1 MKFLIAMDSFKGSL
15 DAVGACRAVARGVKA
30 ACSTTC
36 CDIAPMADGG
46 EGTLDALLASV
57 GGRRCSAMVHDPLM
71 RPVRAEYGLLDATDF
86 LDARGIEDMQ
96 GIEDTQGIE
105 GVLHADSV
113 RNAGN
118 ANRATAAEPGRVAV
132 VEMARASGLQY
143 VDEHTHDPLHAS
155 TFGTGELIKHALDDG
170 ARTIIVTLGGSAT
183 NDGGAGI
190 TQALGARLLD
200 ATGRDL
206 EPGGAAL
213 ARLDHI
219 DTARMDPRLAYTEV
233 RIATDVANPLTGPT
247 GASAVFGPQKG
258 ATPAMVRQL
267 DDALGRFAQ
276 VIERDLGRSVAAV
289 PGAGAGGGTG
299 AGLLAFT
306 NATIEPGIQLV
317 ATASRLAGRARTADV
332 CITGEGRIDGQTA
345 YGKTPAGVA
354 HIVKQANPR
363 MVVVALA
370 GAVARGVAA
379 VPQAVAGS
387 RGADGC
393 ADGSA
398 ARTIPRDGA
407 DYSASA
413 DFYAC
418 GIDAVFPV
426 IREPQSLAD
435 ACRETTDNLAATAAN
450 VARLFAAA
458 VDADR

>member
-1 MKFLIAMDSFKGSL
+1 MDSFKGSL
-15 DAVGACRAVARGVKA
+15 DAVAACRAVARGVEA
-30 ACSTTC
+30 ACPTAC

-46 EGTLDALLASV
+46 EGTLDVLLASV

-71 RPVRAEYGLLDATDF
+71 RSIRAQYGLLGVSDAE
-86 LDARGIEDMQ
+86 DAQ
-96 GIEDTQGIE
+96 DTE
-105 GVLHADSV
+105 LALHADGSRGV
-113 RNAGN
+113 GN
-118 ANRATAAEPGRVAV
+118 MGGDEGCATAAEPGRVAV

-155 TFGTGELIKHALDDG
+155 TFGTGELIRHALDDG
-170 ARTIIVTLGGSAT
+170 ARTIVVTLGGSAT
-183 NDGGAGI
+183 NDGGVGI
-190 TQALGARLLD
+190 AQALGARLLD

-213 ARLDHI
+213 VRLDHI
-219 DTARMDPRLAYTEV
+219 DTARMDPRLAHTVV
-233 RIATDVANPLTGPT
+233 RIATDVTNPLTGPT

-258 ATPAMVRQL
+258 ATPSMVRQL
-267 DDALGRFAQ
+267 DDALVRFAQ
-276 VIERDLGRSVAAV
+276 IIERDLGRSVAAV

-306 NATIEPGIQLV
+306 NATVEPGIQLV
-317 ATASRLAGRARTADV
+317 ATASRLAGRAWTADV

-354 HIVKQANPR
+354 HIVKRANPR

-379 VPQAVAGS
+379 VPQTVAGS

-393 ADGSA
+393 ADGSV
-398 ARTIPRDGA
+398 ARTIPQDDA
-407 DYSASA
+407 DYSASV
-413 DFYAC
+413 DLYAC
-418 GIDAVFPV
+418 GIDAVFPI

-435 ACRETTDNLAATAAN
+435 ACRETADNLAATAAN
-450 VARLFAAA
+450 VARLFVA
-458 VDADR
+458 VAGADR

>member
-15 DAVGACRAVARGVKA
+15 DAVAACRAVARGVEA
-30 ACSTTC
+30 ACPTAC

-57 GGRRCSAMVHDPLM
+57 GGRRCSAMVHNPLM
-71 RPVRAEYGLLDATDF
+71 RPVRAEYGLLDAQNIGGVRGTAG
-86 LDARGIEDMQ
+86 ARGFA
-96 GIEDTQGIE
+96 G
-105 GVLHADSV
+105 V
-113 RNAGN
+113 RNARN
-118 ANRATAAEPGRVAV
+118 ANRKAEAEPGRVAV

-155 TFGTGELIKHALDDG
+155 TFGTGELIRHALDDG

-190 TQALGARLLD
+190 AQALGARLLD

-219 DTARMDPRLAYTEV
+219 DTARMDPRLAHTEV
-233 RIATDVANPLTGPT
+233 RIATDVTNPLTGPT

-258 ATPAMVRQL
+258 ATPGMVRQL

-306 NATIEPGIQLV
+306 NATIESGIRLV
-317 ATASRLAGRARTADV
+317 ANATRLADRARTADV

-354 HIVKQANPR
+354 RIVKQANPR
-363 MVVVALA
+363 IVVVALA

-379 VPQAVAGS
+379 VPQTAVGSPDTAGGIDS
-387 RGADGC
+387 LVTGTGV
-393 ADGSA
+393 
-398 ARTIPRDGA
+398 PDGA
-407 DYSASA
+407 DRSVSA
-413 DFYAC
+413 DLYAC
-418 GIDAVFPV
+418 GIDAVFPI

-435 ACRETTDNLAATAAN
+435 ACRETADNLAATAAN
-450 VARLFAAA
+450 VARLFVA
-458 VDADR
+458 VAGADR

>member
-15 DAVGACRAVARGVKA
+15 DAVAACRAVVRGVKA
-30 ACSTTC
+30 VCPTAC
-36 CDIAPMADGG
+36 CDIVPMADGG

-71 RPVRAEYGLLDATDF
+71 RPVRAEYGLLDAQNIGGVRGTAG
-86 LDARGIEDMQ
+86 AREFAG
-96 GIEDTQGIE
+96 
-105 GVLHADSV
+105 V
-113 RNAGN
+113 RNARN
-118 ANRATAAEPGRVAV
+118 ANRKAEAEPGRVAV

-155 TFGTGELIKHALDDG
+155 TFGTGELIRHALDDG

-190 TQALGARLLD
+190 AQALGARLLD

-219 DTARMDPRLAYTEV
+219 DTARMDPRLAHTEV
-233 RIATDVANPLTGPT
+233 RIATDVTNPLTGPT

-258 ATPAMVRQL
+258 ATPGMVRQL

-276 VIERDLGRSVAAV
+276 VIELDLGRSVAAV

-317 ATASRLAGRARTADV
+317 ATASRLAGRAWTADV

-354 HIVKQANPR
+354 HIVKRANPR

-393 ADGSA
+393 ADGSV
-398 ARTIPRDGA
+398 ARTIPRDDA
-407 DYSASA
+407 DYSASV
-413 DFYAC
+413 DLYAC
-418 GIDAVFPV
+418 GIDAVFPI
-426 IREPQSLAD
+426 IREPQPLAD
-435 ACRETTDNLAATAAN
+435 ACRETADNLAATAAN

>member
-1 MKFLIAMDSFKGSL
+1 MDSFKGSL
-15 DAVGACRAVARGVKA
+15 DAVAACRAVARGVEA
-30 ACSTTC
+30 ACPTAC
-36 CDIAPMADGG
+36 CDIVPMADGG
-46 EGTLDALLASV
+46 EGTLDVLLASV

-71 RPVRAEYGLLDATDF
+71 RSIRAQYGLLGVSDAE
-86 LDARGIEDMQ
+86 DAQ
-96 GIEDTQGIE
+96 DTE
-105 GVLHADSV
+105 LALHAYGSRGV
-113 RNAGN
+113 GN
-118 ANRATAAEPGRVAV
+118 MGGDEGCATAVESRRVAV
-132 VEMARASGLQY
+132 VEMARASGLHY
-143 VDEHTHDPLHAS
+143 VDEHTRDPLHAS
-155 TFGTGELIKHALDDG
+155 TFGTGELIRHALDDG

-190 TQALGARLLD
+190 AQALGARLLD
-200 ATGRDL
+200 ANGRDL

-219 DTARMDPRLAYTEV
+219 DTARMDPRLADTV
-233 RIATDVANPLTGPT
+233 IRIATDVTNPLTGPT

-306 NATIEPGIQLV
+306 NATIESGIRLV
-317 ATASRLAGRARTADV
+317 AYATRLADRARTADV

-354 HIVKQANPR
+354 HIVKRANPR
-363 MVVVALA
+363 IVVVALA

-398 ARTIPRDGA
+398 ARTIPRDDA

-413 DFYAC
+413 DLYAC
-418 GIDAVFPV
+418 GIDAVFPI

-435 ACRETTDNLAATAAN
+435 ACRETADNLAATAAN
-450 VARLFAAA
+450 VTRLLAA
-458 VDADR
+458 VAGADR

>member
-15 DAVGACRAVARGVKA
+15 DAVAACRAVVRGVEA
-30 ACSTTC
+30 VCPTAC

-71 RPVRAEYGLLDATDF
+71 RPVRAEYGLLDAQNIGGVRGTAG
-86 LDARGIEDMQ
+86 ARGFA
-96 GIEDTQGIE
+96 G
-105 GVLHADSV
+105 V

-118 ANRATAAEPGRVAV
+118 ANRATAAEFGRVAV
-132 VEMARASGLQY
+132 VEMACASGLQY

-155 TFGTGELIKHALDDG
+155 TFGTGELIRHALDDG

-190 TQALGARLLD
+190 AQALGARLLD

-219 DTARMDPRLAYTEV
+219 DTARMDPRLAHTEV
-233 RIATDVANPLTGPT
+233 RIATDVTNPLTGPT

-317 ATASRLAGRARTADV
+317 ATASRLAGRAWTADV

-354 HIVKQANPR
+354 HIVKRANPR

-393 ADGSA
+393 ADGSV
-398 ARTIPRDGA
+398 ARTIPRDDA

-413 DFYAC
+413 DLYAC
-418 GIDAVFPV
+418 GIDAAFPI

-435 ACRETTDNLAATAAN
+435 ACRETADNLAATAAN
-450 VARLFAAA
+450 VARLFVA
-458 VDADR
+458 VAGADR

>member
-1 MKFLIAMDSFKGSL
+1 MDSFKGSL
-15 DAVGACRAVARGVKA
+15 DAVAACRAVARGVEA
-30 ACSTTC
+30 ACPTAC

-57 GGRRCSAMVHDPLM
+57 GGRRCSAMVHNPLM
-71 RPVRAEYGLLDATDF
+71 RPVRAEYGLLDAQNIGGVRGTAG
-86 LDARGIEDMQ
+86 ARGFA
-96 GIEDTQGIE
+96 G
-105 GVLHADSV
+105 V
-113 RNAGN
+113 RNARN
-118 ANRATAAEPGRVAV
+118 ANRKAEAEPGRVAV

-155 TFGTGELIKHALDDG
+155 TFGTGELIRHALDDG

-190 TQALGARLLD
+190 AQALGARLLD

-219 DTARMDPRLAYTEV
+219 DTARMDPRLAHTEV
-233 RIATDVANPLTGPT
+233 RIATDVTNPLTGPT

-258 ATPAMVRQL
+258 ATPGMVRQL

-354 HIVKQANPR
+354 HIVKRANPR

-379 VPQAVAGS
+379 VPQTAVGSPDTAGGIDS
-387 RGADGC
+387 LVTGTGV
-393 ADGSA
+393 
-398 ARTIPRDGA
+398 PDGA
-407 DYSASA
+407 DRSVSA
-413 DFYAC
+413 DLYAC
-418 GIDAVFPV
+418 GIDAVFPI

-435 ACRETTDNLAATAAN
+435 ACRETADNLAATAAN
-450 VARLFAAA
+450 VARLLAA
-458 VDADR
+458 VADTDR

>member
-15 DAVGACRAVARGVKA
+15 DAVAACRAVVRGVKA
-30 ACSTTC
+30 VCPTAC

-71 RPVRAEYGLLDATDF
+71 RPVRAEYGLLDAQNIGGVRGTAG
-86 LDARGIEDMQ
+86 ARGFA
-96 GIEDTQGIE
+96 G
-105 GVLHADSV
+105 V

-118 ANRATAAEPGRVAV
+118 ANRATAAEFGRVAV
-132 VEMARASGLQY
+132 IEMARASGLQY

-155 TFGTGELIKHALDDG
+155 TFGTGELIRYALDDG
-170 ARTIIVTLGGSAT
+170 ACTIIVTLGGSAT

-190 TQALGARLLD
+190 AQALGARLLD
-200 ATGRDL
+200 ANGRDL
-206 EPGGAAL
+206 ESGGAAL

-219 DTARMDPRLAYTEV
+219 DTAHLDPRLADTV
-233 RIATDVANPLTGPT
+233 IRIATDVTNPLTGPT

-306 NATIEPGIQLV
+306 NATVEPGIQLV
-317 ATASRLAGRARTADV
+317 ATASRLADRARAADV
-332 CITGEGRIDGQTA
+332 CITGEGRIDGQTV

-354 HIVKQANPR
+354 RIVKQANPR
-363 MVVVALA
+363 IVVVALA

-379 VPQAVAGS
+379 VPQTVVGSPDTAGGIDS
-387 RGADGC
+387 LVTGTGV
-393 ADGSA
+393 
-398 ARTIPRDGA
+398 PDGA
-407 DYSASA
+407 DRSVSA
-413 DFYAC
+413 DLYAC
-418 GIDAVFPV
+418 GIDAVFPI

-435 ACRETTDNLAATAAN
+435 ACRETADNLAATAAN
-450 VARLFAAA
+450 VARLFVA
-458 VDADR
+458 VAGADR

>member
-15 DAVGACRAVARGVKA
+15 DAVAACRAVARGVEA
-30 ACSTTC
+30 ACPTAC

-57 GGRRCSAMVHDPLM
+57 GGRRCSAMVHNPLM
-71 RPVRAEYGLLDATDF
+71 RPVRAEYGLLDAQNIGGVRGTAG
-86 LDARGIEDMQ
+86 ARGFA
-96 GIEDTQGIE
+96 G
-105 GVLHADSV
+105 V
-113 RNAGN
+113 RNARN
-118 ANRATAAEPGRVAV
+118 ANRKAEAEPGRVAV

-155 TFGTGELIKHALDDG
+155 TFGTGELIRHALDDG

-190 TQALGARLLD
+190 AQALGARLLD

-219 DTARMDPRLAYTEV
+219 DTARMDPRLAHTEV
-233 RIATDVANPLTGPT
+233 RIATDVTNPLTGPT

-258 ATPAMVRQL
+258 ATPGMVRQL

-317 ATASRLAGRARTADV
+317 ATASRLAGRAWTADV

-354 HIVKQANPR
+354 HIVKRANPR

-379 VPQAVAGS
+379 VPQTAVGSPDTAGGIDS
-387 RGADGC
+387 LVTGTGV
-393 ADGSA
+393 
-398 ARTIPRDGA
+398 PDGA
-407 DYSASA
+407 DRSVSA
-413 DFYAC
+413 DLYAC
-418 GIDAVFPV
+418 GIDAVFPI

-435 ACRETTDNLAATAAN
+435 ACRETADNLAATAAN
-450 VARLFAAA
+450 VARLLAA
-458 VDADR
+458 VADTDR

>member
-1 MKFLIAMDSFKGSL
+1 MDSFKGSL
-15 DAVGACRAVARGVKA
+15 DAVAACRAVARGVEA
-30 ACSTTC
+30 ACPTAC

-57 GGRRCSAMVHDPLM
+57 GGRRCSAMVHNPLM
-71 RPVRAEYGLLDATDF
+71 RPVRAEYGLLDAQNIGGVRGTAG
-86 LDARGIEDMQ
+86 ARGFA
-96 GIEDTQGIE
+96 G
-105 GVLHADSV
+105 V
-113 RNAGN
+113 RNARN
-118 ANRATAAEPGRVAV
+118 ANRKAEAEPGRVAV

-155 TFGTGELIKHALDDG
+155 TFGTGELIRHALDDG

-190 TQALGARLLD
+190 AQALGARLLD

-219 DTARMDPRLAYTEV
+219 DTARMDPRLADTV
-233 RIATDVANPLTGPT
+233 IRIATDVTNPLTGPT

-258 ATPAMVRQL
+258 ATPGMVRQL

-317 ATASRLAGRARTADV
+317 ATASRLAGRAWTADV

-354 HIVKQANPR
+354 HIVKRANPR

-379 VPQAVAGS
+379 VPQTAVGSPDTAGGIDS
-387 RGADGC
+387 LVTGTGV
-393 ADGSA
+393 
-398 ARTIPRDGA
+398 PDGA
-407 DYSASA
+407 DRSVSA
-413 DFYAC
+413 DLYAC
-418 GIDAVFPV
+418 GIDAVFPI

-435 ACRETTDNLAATAAN
+435 ACRETADNLAATAAN
-450 VARLFAAA
+450 VARLLAA
-458 VDADR
+458 VADTDR

>member
-15 DAVGACRAVARGVKA
+15 DAVAACRAVVRGVKA
-30 ACSTTC
+30 VCPTAC

-57 GGRRCSAMVHDPLM
+57 GGRRCSAMVHNPLM

-105 GVLHADSV
+105 GVLHTDGV

-118 ANRATAAEPGRVAV
+118 ANRKVEDEPGRVAV

-155 TFGTGELIKHALDDG
+155 TFGTGELIRHALDDG

-190 TQALGARLLD
+190 AQALGARLLD

-219 DTARMDPRLAYTEV
+219 DTARMDPRLAHTEV
-233 RIATDVANPLTGPT
+233 RIATDVTNPLTGPN

-289 PGAGAGGGTG
+289 PGAGASGGTG

-317 ATASRLAGRARTADV
+317 ATASRLADRARAADV

-393 ADGSA
+393 ADGSV
-398 ARTIPRDGA
+398 ARTIPRDDA
-407 DYSASA
+407 DYSA
-413 DFYAC
+413 
-418 GIDAVFPV
+418 
-426 IREPQSLAD
+426 
-435 ACRETTDNLAATAAN
+435 
-450 VARLFAAA
+450 
-458 VDADR
+458 

>member
-15 DAVGACRAVARGVKA
+15 DAVAACRAVARGVEA
-30 ACSTTC
+30 ACPTAC

-57 GGRRCSAMVHDPLM
+57 GGRRCSAMVHNPLM
-71 RPVRAEYGLLDATDF
+71 RPVRAEYGLLDAQNIGGVRGTAG
-86 LDARGIEDMQ
+86 ARGFA
-96 GIEDTQGIE
+96 G
-105 GVLHADSV
+105 V
-113 RNAGN
+113 RNARN
-118 ANRATAAEPGRVAV
+118 ANRKAEAEPGRVAV

-155 TFGTGELIKHALDDG
+155 TFGTGELIRHALDDG

-190 TQALGARLLD
+190 AQALGARLLD

-219 DTARMDPRLAYTEV
+219 DTARMDPRLAHTEV
-233 RIATDVANPLTGPT
+233 RIATDVTNPLTGPT

-258 ATPAMVRQL
+258 ATPGMVRQL

-317 ATASRLAGRARTADV
+317 ATASRLAGRAWTADV

-354 HIVKQANPR
+354 RIVKQANPR
-363 MVVVALA
+363 IVVVALA

-379 VPQAVAGS
+379 VPQTVVGSPDTAGGIDS
-387 RGADGC
+387 LVTGTGV
-393 ADGSA
+393 
-398 ARTIPRDGA
+398 PDGA
-407 DYSASA
+407 DRSVSA
-413 DFYAC
+413 DLYAC
-418 GIDAVFPV
+418 GIDAVFPI

-435 ACRETTDNLAATAAN
+435 ACRETADNLAATAAN
-450 VARLFAAA
+450 VARLLAA
-458 VDADR
+458 VADTDR

>member
-1 MKFLIAMDSFKGSL
+1 MDSFKGSL
-15 DAVGACRAVARGVKA
+15 DAVAACRAVARGVEA
-30 ACSTTC
+30 ACPTAC

-71 RPVRAEYGLLDATDF
+71 RPVRAEYGLLDAQNIGGV
-86 LDARGIEDMQ
+86 RGTA
-96 GIEDTQGIE
+96 GTQGIA
-105 GVLHADSV
+105 GARGFAGV

-118 ANRATAAEPGRVAV
+118 ANRATAAEFGRVAV
-132 VEMARASGLQY
+132 VEMARASGLHY
-143 VDEHTHDPLHAS
+143 VDEQTRDPLRAS
-155 TFGTGELIKHALDDG
+155 TFGTGELIRHALDDG
-170 ARTIIVTLGGSAT
+170 VRTIIVTLGGSAT

-190 TQALGARLLD
+190 AQALGARLLD
-200 ATGRDL
+200 ANGRDL
-206 EPGGAAL
+206 ESGGAAL

-219 DTARMDPRLAYTEV
+219 DTAHLDPRLADTV
-233 RIATDVANPLTGPT
+233 IRIATDVTNPLTGPT

-258 ATPAMVRQL
+258 ATPSMARQL

-276 VIERDLGRSVAAV
+276 VVERDLGRSVAAV

-306 NATIEPGIQLV
+306 NATIESGIRLV
-317 ATASRLAGRARTADV
+317 ANATRLADRARTADV

-354 HIVKQANPR
+354 HIVKRANPR

-379 VPQAVAGS
+379 VPQTAVGSPDTAGGIDS
-387 RGADGC
+387 LVTGTGV
-393 ADGSA
+393 
-398 ARTIPRDGA
+398 PDGA
-407 DYSASA
+407 DRSVSA
-413 DFYAC
+413 DLYAC
-418 GIDAVFPV
+418 GIDAVFPI

-435 ACRETTDNLAATAAN
+435 ACRETADNLAATAAN
-450 VARLFAAA
+450 VARLLAA
-458 VDADR
+458 VADTDR

>member
-15 DAVGACRAVARGVKA
+15 DAVSACRAVVRGVEA
-30 ACSTTC
+30 ACPTAC

-71 RPVRAEYGLLDATDF
+71 RPVRAEYGLLGARDV
-86 LDARGIEDMQ
+86 LDAR

-105 GVLHADSV
+105 GVLHTDGV
-113 RNAGN
+113 RNTGN
-118 ANRATAAEPGRVAV
+118 ANRVATAEPGRVAV

-143 VDEHTHDPLHAS
+143 VDEHTRDPLHAS
-155 TFGTGELIKHALDDG
+155 TFGTGELIRHALDDG

-190 TQALGARLLD
+190 AQALGARLLD
-200 ATGRDL
+200 TNGREL

-213 ARLDHI
+213 VRLDHI
-219 DTARMDPRLAYTEV
+219 DTARMDPRLAHTV
-233 RIATDVANPLTGPT
+233 IRIATDVTNPLTGPT

-258 ATPAMVRQL
+258 ATLTMVRQL

-317 ATASRLAGRARTADV
+317 ATASRLADRARTADV

-363 MVVVALA
+363 IVVVALA

-379 VPQAVAGS
+379 VPQTVAGS

-398 ARTIPRDGA
+398 ARTIPRDDA
-407 DYSASA
+407 DDSASA
-413 DFYAC
+413 DLYAC
-418 GIDAVFPV
+418 GIDAVFPI

-435 ACRETTDNLAATAAN
+435 ACRETADNLSATAAN
-450 VARLFAAA
+450 VTRLFAAA
-458 VDADR
+458 AGADR

>member
-1 MKFLIAMDSFKGSL
+1 MDSFKGSL
-15 DAVGACRAVARGVKA
+15 DAVAACRAVARGVEA
-30 ACSTTC
+30 ACPTAC

-57 GGRRCSAMVHDPLM
+57 GGRRCSAMVHNPLM
-71 RPVRAEYGLLDATDF
+71 RPVRAEYGLLDAQNIGGVRGTAG
-86 LDARGIEDMQ
+86 ARGFA
-96 GIEDTQGIE
+96 G
-105 GVLHADSV
+105 V
-113 RNAGN
+113 RNARN
-118 ANRATAAEPGRVAV
+118 ANRKAEAEPGRVAV

-155 TFGTGELIKHALDDG
+155 TFGTGELIRHALDDG

-190 TQALGARLLD
+190 AQALGARLLD

-219 DTARMDPRLAYTEV
+219 DTARMDPRLAHTEV
-233 RIATDVANPLTGPT
+233 RIATDVTNPLTGPT
-247 GASAVFGPQKG
+247 GASAVFGPLKG
-258 ATPAMVRQL
+258 ATPGMVRQL

-317 ATASRLAGRARTADV
+317 ATASRLAGRAWTADV

-354 HIVKQANPR
+354 HIVKRANPR

-379 VPQAVAGS
+379 VPQTAVGSPDTAGGIDS
-387 RGADGC
+387 LVTGTGV
-393 ADGSA
+393 
-398 ARTIPRDGA
+398 PDGA
-407 DYSASA
+407 DRSVFA
-413 DFYAC
+413 DLYAC
-418 GIDAVFPV
+418 GIDAVFPI

-435 ACRETTDNLAATAAN
+435 ACRETADNLAATAAN
-450 VARLFAAA
+450 VARLLAA
-458 VDADR
+458 VADTDR

>member
-15 DAVGACRAVARGVKA
+15 DAVAACRAVARGVEA
-30 ACSTTC
+30 ACPTAC

-57 GGRRCSAMVHDPLM
+57 GGRRCSAMVHNPLM
-71 RPVRAEYGLLDATDF
+71 RPVRAEYGLLDAQNIGGVRGTAG
-86 LDARGIEDMQ
+86 ARGFA
-96 GIEDTQGIE
+96 G
-105 GVLHADSV
+105 V
-113 RNAGN
+113 RNARN
-118 ANRATAAEPGRVAV
+118 ANRKAEAEPGRVAV

-155 TFGTGELIKHALDDG
+155 TFGTGELIRHALDDG

-190 TQALGARLLD
+190 AQALGARLLD

-219 DTARMDPRLAYTEV
+219 DTARMDPRLAHTEV
-233 RIATDVANPLTGPT
+233 RIATDVTNPLTGPT

-258 ATPAMVRQL
+258 ATPGMVRQL

-317 ATASRLAGRARTADV
+317 ATASRLAGRAWTADV
-332 CITGEGRIDGQTA
+332 CITGEGRIDGQTV

-354 HIVKQANPR
+354 RIVKQANPR
-363 MVVVALA
+363 IVVVALA

-379 VPQAVAGS
+379 VPQTAVGSPDTAGGIDS
-387 RGADGC
+387 LVTGTGV
-393 ADGSA
+393 
-398 ARTIPRDGA
+398 PDGA
-407 DYSASA
+407 DRSVSA
-413 DFYAC
+413 DLYAC
-418 GIDAVFPV
+418 GIDAVFPI

-435 ACRETTDNLAATAAN
+435 ACRETADNLAATAAN
-450 VARLFAAA
+450 VARLLAA
-458 VDADR
+458 VADTDR

>member
-1 MKFLIAMDSFKGSL
+1 MDSFKGSL
-15 DAVGACRAVARGVKA
+15 DAVSACRAVVRGVEA
-30 ACSTTC
+30 ACPTAC

-71 RPVRAEYGLLDATDF
+71 RPVRAEYGLLGARDV
-86 LDARGIEDMQ
+86 LDAR

-105 GVLHADSV
+105 GVLHTDGV
-113 RNAGN
+113 RNTGN
-118 ANRATAAEPGRVAV
+118 ANRVATAEPGRVAV

-143 VDEHTHDPLHAS
+143 VDEHTRDPLHAS
-155 TFGTGELIKHALDDG
+155 TFGTGELIRHALDDG

-190 TQALGARLLD
+190 AQALGARLLD
-200 ATGRDL
+200 TNGREL

-213 ARLDHI
+213 VRLDHI
-219 DTARMDPRLAYTEV
+219 DTARMDPRLAHTV
-233 RIATDVANPLTGPT
+233 IRIATDVTNPLTGPT

-258 ATPAMVRQL
+258 ATLTMVRQL

-317 ATASRLAGRARTADV
+317 ATASRLADRARTADV

-363 MVVVALA
+363 IVVVALA

-379 VPQAVAGS
+379 VPQTVAGS

-398 ARTIPRDGA
+398 ARTIPRDDA
-407 DYSASA
+407 DDSASA
-413 DFYAC
+413 DLYAC
-418 GIDAVFPV
+418 GIDAVFPI

-435 ACRETTDNLAATAAN
+435 ACRETADNLSATAAN
-450 VARLFAAA
+450 VTRLFAAA
-458 VDADR
+458 AGADR

>member
-15 DAVGACRAVARGVKA
+15 DAVAACRAVARGVEA
-30 ACSTTC
+30 ACPTAC

-57 GGRRCSAMVHDPLM
+57 GGRRCSAMVHNPLM
-71 RPVRAEYGLLDATDF
+71 RPVRAEYGLLDAQNIGGVRGTAG
-86 LDARGIEDMQ
+86 ARGFA
-96 GIEDTQGIE
+96 G
-105 GVLHADSV
+105 V
-113 RNAGN
+113 RNARN
-118 ANRATAAEPGRVAV
+118 ANRKAEAEPGRVAV

-155 TFGTGELIKHALDDG
+155 TFGTGELIRHALDDG

-190 TQALGARLLD
+190 AQALGARLLD

-219 DTARMDPRLAYTEV
+219 DTARMDPRLAHTEV
-233 RIATDVANPLTGPT
+233 RIATDVTNPLTGPT

-258 ATPAMVRQL
+258 ATPGMVRQL

-317 ATASRLAGRARTADV
+317 ATASRLAGRAWTADV

-354 HIVKQANPR
+354 HIVKRANPR

-379 VPQAVAGS
+379 VPQTAVGSPDTAGGIDS
-387 RGADGC
+387 LVTGTGV
-393 ADGSA
+393 
-398 ARTIPRDGA
+398 PDGA
-407 DYSASA
+407 DRSVSA
-413 DFYAC
+413 DLYAC
-418 GIDAVFPV
+418 GIDAVFPI

-435 ACRETTDNLAATAAN
+435 ACRETADNLAATAAN
-450 VARLFAAA
+450 VARLFVA
-458 VDADR
+458 VAGADR

>member
-15 DAVGACRAVARGVKA
+15 DAVAACRAVARGVEA
-30 ACSTTC
+30 ACPTAC

-57 GGRRCSAMVHDPLM
+57 GGRRCSAMVHNPLM
-71 RPVRAEYGLLDATDF
+71 RPVRAEYGLLDAQNIGGVRGTAG
-86 LDARGIEDMQ
+86 ARGFA
-96 GIEDTQGIE
+96 G
-105 GVLHADSV
+105 V
-113 RNAGN
+113 RNARN
-118 ANRATAAEPGRVAV
+118 ANRKAEAEPGRVAV

-155 TFGTGELIKHALDDG
+155 TFGTGELIRHALDDG

-190 TQALGARLLD
+190 AQALGARLLD

-219 DTARMDPRLAYTEV
+219 DTARMDPRLAHTEV
-233 RIATDVANPLTGPT
+233 RIATDVTNPLTGPT

-258 ATPAMVRQL
+258 ATPGMVRQL

-317 ATASRLAGRARTADV
+317 ATASRLAGRAWTADV

-354 HIVKQANPR
+354 HIVKRANPR

-379 VPQAVAGS
+379 VTQTAVGSPDTAGGIDS
-387 RGADGC
+387 LVTGTGV
-393 ADGSA
+393 
-398 ARTIPRDGA
+398 PDGA
-407 DYSASA
+407 DRSVSA
-413 DFYAC
+413 DLYAC
-418 GIDAVFPV
+418 GIDAVFPI

-435 ACRETTDNLAATAAN
+435 ACRETADNLAATAAN
-450 VARLFAAA
+450 VARLLAA
-458 VDADR
+458 VADTDR

>member
-15 DAVGACRAVARGVKA
+15 DAVAACRAVARGVEA
-30 ACSTTC
+30 ACPTAC

-57 GGRRCSAMVHDPLM
+57 GGRRCSAMVHNPLM
-71 RPVRAEYGLLDATDF
+71 RPVRAEYGLLDAQNIGGVRGTAG
-86 LDARGIEDMQ
+86 ARGFA
-96 GIEDTQGIE
+96 G
-105 GVLHADSV
+105 V
-113 RNAGN
+113 RNARN
-118 ANRATAAEPGRVAV
+118 ANRKAEAEPGRVAV

-155 TFGTGELIKHALDDG
+155 TFGTGELIRHALDDG

-190 TQALGARLLD
+190 AQALGARLLD

-219 DTARMDPRLAYTEV
+219 DTARMDPRLAHTV
-233 RIATDVANPLTGPT
+233 IRIATDVTNPLTGPT

-258 ATPAMVRQL
+258 ATPGMVRQL

-317 ATASRLAGRARTADV
+317 ATASRLAGRAWTADV

-354 HIVKQANPR
+354 HIVKRANPR

-379 VPQAVAGS
+379 VPQTAVGSPDTAGGIDS
-387 RGADGC
+387 LVTGTGV
-393 ADGSA
+393 
-398 ARTIPRDGA
+398 PDGA
-407 DYSASA
+407 DRSVSA
-413 DFYAC
+413 DLYAC
-418 GIDAVFPV
+418 GIDAVFPI

-435 ACRETTDNLAATAAN
+435 ACRETADNLAATAAN
-450 VARLFAAA
+450 VARLLAA
-458 VDADR
+458 VADTDR

>member
-1 MKFLIAMDSFKGSL
+1 MDSFKGSL
-15 DAVGACRAVARGVKA
+15 DAVAACRAVVRGVEVVCPTA
-30 ACSTTC
+30 C

-71 RPVRAEYGLLDATDF
+71 RPVRAEYGLLDAQNIGGVRGIAG
-86 LDARGIEDMQ
+86 ARGFA
-96 GIEDTQGIE
+96 G
-105 GVLHADSV
+105 V

-132 VEMARASGLQY
+132 IEMARASGLQY

-155 TFGTGELIKHALDDG
+155 TFGTGELIRHALDDG
-170 ARTIIVTLGGSAT
+170 AHTIIVTLGGSAT

-190 TQALGARLLD
+190 AQALGARLLD

-219 DTARMDPRLAYTEV
+219 DTARMDPRLAHTV
-233 RIATDVANPLTGPT
+233 IRIATDVTNPLTGPT

-258 ATPAMVRQL
+258 ATPGMVRQL
-267 DDALGRFAQ
+267 DDALDRFAQ

-289 PGAGAGGGTG
+289 PGSGAGGGTG

-317 ATASRLAGRARTADV
+317 ATASRLADRARTADV

-354 HIVKQANPR
+354 HIVKQGNPHI
-363 MVVVALA
+363 VVIALA

-398 ARTIPRDGA
+398 ARTIPRDDA

-413 DFYAC
+413 DLYAC
-418 GIDAVFPV
+418 GIDAVFPI

-435 ACRETTDNLAATAAN
+435 ACRETADNLAATAAN
-450 VARLFAAA
+450 VARLLAA
-458 VDADR
+458 VAGTDR

>member
-1 MKFLIAMDSFKGSL
+1 MDSFKGSL
-15 DAVGACRAVARGVKA
+15 DAVAACRAVARGVEA
-30 ACSTTC
+30 ACPTAC
-36 CDIAPMADGG
+36 CDIVPMADGG
-46 EGTLDALLASV
+46 EGTLDVLLASV

-71 RPVRAEYGLLDATDF
+71 RSIRAQYGLLGVSDAE
-86 LDARGIEDMQ
+86 DAQ
-96 GIEDTQGIE
+96 DTE
-105 GVLHADSV
+105 LALHADGSRGV
-113 RNAGN
+113 GN
-118 ANRATAAEPGRVAV
+118 MGGDEGCATAAESGRVAV
-132 VEMARASGLQY
+132 VEMARASGLHY
-143 VDEHTHDPLHAS
+143 VDEQTRDPLRAS
-155 TFGTGELIKHALDDG
+155 TFGTGELIRHALDDG
-170 ARTIIVTLGGSAT
+170 VRTIIVTLGGSAT

-190 TQALGARLLD
+190 AQALGARLLD
-200 ATGRDL
+200 ANGRDL
-206 EPGGAAL
+206 ESGGAAL

-219 DTARMDPRLAYTEV
+219 DTAHLDPRLAHTEV
-233 RIATDVANPLTGPT
+233 RIATDVTNPLTGPT

-258 ATPAMVRQL
+258 ATPGMVRQL

-363 MVVVALA
+363 IMVVALA

-379 VPQAVAGS
+379 VPQTVAGS

-398 ARTIPRDGA
+398 ARTIPQDDA

-413 DFYAC
+413 DLYAC
-418 GIDAVFPV
+418 GIDAVFPI

-435 ACRETTDNLAATAAN
+435 ACRETAGNLAATAAN
-450 VARLFAAA
+450 VARLLAA
-458 VDADR
+458 VADTDR

>member
-1 MKFLIAMDSFKGSL
+1 MDSFKGSL
-15 DAVGACRAVARGVKA
+15 DAVAACRAVVRGVEA
-30 ACSTTC
+30 ACPTAC

-71 RPVRAEYGLLDATDF
+71 RPVRAEYGLLDAQNIGGVRGIAG
-86 LDARGIEDMQ
+86 ARGFA
-96 GIEDTQGIE
+96 G
-105 GVLHADSV
+105 V

-155 TFGTGELIKHALDDG
+155 TFGTGELIRHALDDG

-183 NDGGAGI
+183 NDGGTGI
-190 TQALGARLLD
+190 AQALGARLLD

-219 DTARMDPRLAYTEV
+219 DTARMDPRLAQTEV
-233 RIATDVANPLTGPT
+233 RIATDVTNPLTGPT

-258 ATPAMVRQL
+258 ATPGMVRQL

-289 PGAGAGGGTG
+289 PGSGAGGGTG

-306 NATIEPGIQLV
+306 NATVEPGIQLV
-317 ATASRLAGRARTADV
+317 ATTSRLADRARTADV

-354 HIVKQANPR
+354 HIVKQANPHI
-363 MVVVALA
+363 VVIALA
-370 GAVARGVAA
+370 GAVACGVAA

-398 ARTIPRDGA
+398 ARTIPRDDA
-407 DYSASA
+407 NYSASA
-413 DFYAC
+413 DLYAC
-418 GIDAVFPV
+418 GIDAVFPI

-435 ACRETTDNLAATAAN
+435 ACRETADNLAATAAN
-450 VARLFAAA
+450 VARLLAA
-458 VDADR
+458 VADTDR

>member
-1 MKFLIAMDSFKGSL
+1 MDSFKGSL
-15 DAVGACRAVARGVKA
+15 DAVAACRAVARGVKA
-30 ACSTTC
+30 VCPTAC
-36 CDIAPMADGG
+36 CDITPMADGG

-71 RPVRAEYGLLDATDF
+71 RPVRAEYGLLDAQNIDGVRGTAG
-86 LDARGIEDMQ
+86 ARGFV
-96 GIEDTQGIE
+96 
-105 GVLHADSV
+105 GVQ
-113 RNAGN
+113 NAGN
-118 ANRATAAEPGRVAV
+118 ANRATAAEFGRVAA

-155 TFGTGELIKHALDDG
+155 TFGSGELIRHALDDG

-190 TQALGARLLD
+190 AQALGARLLD

-219 DTARMDPRLAYTEV
+219 DTAHMDPRLAHTEV
-233 RIATDVANPLTGPT
+233 RIATDVTNPLTGPT

-258 ATPAMVRQL
+258 ATPGMVRQL

-276 VIERDLGRSVAAV
+276 VIECDLGRSIAAV
-289 PGAGAGGGTG
+289 PGSGAGGGTG

-317 ATASRLAGRARTADV
+317 ATASRLADRARTADV

-345 YGKTPAGVA
+345 YGKTLAGVA
-354 HIVKQANPR
+354 QIVKRANPR

-393 ADGSA
+393 ADDSA
-398 ARTIPRDGA
+398 ARTIPRDDA

-413 DFYAC
+413 DLYAC
-418 GIDAVFPV
+418 GIDAVFPI

-450 VARLFAAA
+450 VARLLAA
-458 VDADR
+458 VAGADR

>member
-1 MKFLIAMDSFKGSL
+1 
-15 DAVGACRAVARGVKA
+15 
-30 ACSTTC
+30 
-36 CDIAPMADGG
+36 MADGG

-105 GVLHADSV
+105 GVPHADSV

-155 TFGTGELIKHALDDG
+155 TFGTGELIRHALDDG

-190 TQALGARLLD
+190 AQALGARLLD
-200 ATGRDL
+200 AIGRDL

-219 DTARMDPRLAYTEV
+219 DTARMDPRLAHTEV
-233 RIATDVANPLTGPT
+233 RIATDVTNLLTGPT

-332 CITGEGRIDGQTA
+332 CITGEGRIDRQTA

-435 ACRETTDNLAATAAN
+435 ACRETADNLAATAAN

>member
-15 DAVGACRAVARGVKA
+15 DAVAACRAVVRGVKA
-30 ACSTTC
+30 VCPTAC

-71 RPVRAEYGLLDATDF
+71 RPVRAEYGLLDAQNIGGVRGTAG
-86 LDARGIEDMQ
+86 ARGFA
-96 GIEDTQGIE
+96 G
-105 GVLHADSV
+105 V

-118 ANRATAAEPGRVAV
+118 ANRATAAEFGRVAV

-155 TFGTGELIKHALDDG
+155 TFGTGELIRHALDDG

-190 TQALGARLLD
+190 AQALGARLLD
-200 ATGRDL
+200 SNGQDL

-219 DTARMDPRLAYTEV
+219 DIARIDPRLAHTVV
-233 RIATDVANPLTGPT
+233 RIATDVTNPLTGPT

-276 VIERDLGRSVAAV
+276 VIERDLGRSVVAV
-289 PGAGAGGGTG
+289 PGSGAGGGTG

-317 ATASRLAGRARTADV
+317 ATASRLASRARTADV

-354 HIVKQANPR
+354 HIVKRANPR

-387 RGADGC
+387 RGAEGC

-398 ARTIPRDGA
+398 ARTIPRDDA
-407 DYSASA
+407 DYSASV
-413 DFYAC
+413 DLYAC
-418 GIDAVFPV
+418 GIDAVFPI

-435 ACRETTDNLAATAAN
+435 ACRETAGNLAATAAN
-450 VARLFAAA
+450 VARLFVA
-458 VDADR
+458 VAGADR

>member
-1 MKFLIAMDSFKGSL
+1 MDSFKGSL
-15 DAVGACRAVARGVKA
+15 DAVAACRAVARGVEA
-30 ACSTTC
+30 ACPTAC

-57 GGRRCSAMVHDPLM
+57 GGRRCSAMVHNPLM
-71 RPVRAEYGLLDATDF
+71 RPVRAEYGLLDAQNIGGVRGTAG
-86 LDARGIEDMQ
+86 ARGFA
-96 GIEDTQGIE
+96 G
-105 GVLHADSV
+105 V
-113 RNAGN
+113 RNARN
-118 ANRATAAEPGRVAV
+118 ANRKAEAEPGRVAV

-155 TFGTGELIKHALDDG
+155 TFGTGELIRHALDDG

-190 TQALGARLLD
+190 AQALGARLLD

-219 DTARMDPRLAYTEV
+219 DTARMDPRLAHTEV
-233 RIATDVANPLTGPT
+233 RIATDVTNPLTGPT

-258 ATPAMVRQL
+258 ATPGMVRQL

-306 NATIEPGIQLV
+306 NATIESGIRLV
-317 ATASRLAGRARTADV
+317 ANATRLADRARTADV

-354 HIVKQANPR
+354 RIVKQANPR
-363 MVVVALA
+363 IVVVALA

-379 VPQAVAGS
+379 VPQTAVGSPDTAGGIDS
-387 RGADGC
+387 LVTGTGV
-393 ADGSA
+393 
-398 ARTIPRDGA
+398 PDGA
-407 DYSASA
+407 DRSVSA
-413 DFYAC
+413 DLYAC
-418 GIDAVFPV
+418 GIDAVFPI

-435 ACRETTDNLAATAAN
+435 ACRETADNLAATAAN
-450 VARLFAAA
+450 VARLLAA
-458 VDADR
+458 VADTDR

>member
-1 MKFLIAMDSFKGSL
+1 MDSFKGSL
-15 DAVGACRAVARGVKA
+15 DAVAACRAVARGVEA
-30 ACSTTC
+30 ACPTAC

-57 GGRRCSAMVHDPLM
+57 GGRRCSAMVHNPLM
-71 RPVRAEYGLLDATDF
+71 RPVRAEYGLLDAQNIGGVRGTAG
-86 LDARGIEDMQ
+86 ARGFA
-96 GIEDTQGIE
+96 G
-105 GVLHADSV
+105 V
-113 RNAGN
+113 RNARN
-118 ANRATAAEPGRVAV
+118 ANRKAEAEPGRVAV

-155 TFGTGELIKHALDDG
+155 TFGTGELIRHALDDG

-190 TQALGARLLD
+190 AQALGARLLD

-219 DTARMDPRLAYTEV
+219 DTARMDPRLAHTEV
-233 RIATDVANPLTGPT
+233 RIATDVTNPLTGPT

-258 ATPAMVRQL
+258 ATPGMVRQL

-317 ATASRLAGRARTADV
+317 ATASRLAGRAWTADV

-345 YGKTPAGVA
+345 YGTTPAGVA
-354 HIVKQANPR
+354 HIVKRANPR

-379 VPQAVAGS
+379 VPQTAVGSPDTAGGIDS
-387 RGADGC
+387 LVTGTGV
-393 ADGSA
+393 
-398 ARTIPRDGA
+398 PDGA
-407 DYSASA
+407 DRSVSA
-413 DFYAC
+413 DLYAC
-418 GIDAVFPV
+418 GIDAVFPI

-435 ACRETTDNLAATAAN
+435 ACRETADNLAATAAN
-450 VARLFAAA
+450 VARLLAA
-458 VDADR
+458 VADTDR

>member
-1 MKFLIAMDSFKGSL
+1 MDSFKGSL
-15 DAVGACRAVARGVKA
+15 DAVSACRAVVRGVEA
-30 ACSTTC
+30 ACPTAC

-71 RPVRAEYGLLDATDF
+71 RPVRAEYGLLGARDV
-86 LDARGIEDMQ
+86 LDAR

-105 GVLHADSV
+105 GVLHTDGV
-113 RNAGN
+113 RNTGN
-118 ANRATAAEPGRVAV
+118 ANRVATAEPGRVAV

-143 VDEHTHDPLHAS
+143 VDEHTRDPLHAS
-155 TFGTGELIKHALDDG
+155 TFGTGELIRHALDDG

-190 TQALGARLLD
+190 AQALGARLLD
-200 ATGRDL
+200 TNGREL

-219 DTARMDPRLAYTEV
+219 DTARMDPRLAHTV
-233 RIATDVANPLTGPT
+233 IRIATDVTNPLTGPT

-258 ATPAMVRQL
+258 ATLTMVRQL

-317 ATASRLAGRARTADV
+317 APASRLADRARTADV

-363 MVVVALA
+363 IVVVALA

-379 VPQAVAGS
+379 VPQTVAGS

-398 ARTIPRDGA
+398 ARTIPRDDA
-407 DYSASA
+407 DDSASA
-413 DFYAC
+413 DLYAC
-418 GIDAVFPV
+418 GIDAVFPI

-435 ACRETTDNLAATAAN
+435 ACRETADNLAATAAN

>member
-1 MKFLIAMDSFKGSL
+1 MDSFKGSL
-15 DAVGACRAVARGVKA
+15 DAVAACRAVVRGVEA
-30 ACSTTC
+30 ACPTAC

-71 RPVRAEYGLLDATDF
+71 RPVRAEYGLLDAQNIGGVRGIAG
-86 LDARGIEDMQ
+86 ARGFA
-96 GIEDTQGIE
+96 G
-105 GVLHADSV
+105 V

-132 VEMARASGLQY
+132 IEMARASGLQY
-143 VDEHTHDPLHAS
+143 VDEHTHDSLHAS
-155 TFGTGELIKHALDDG
+155 TFGTGELIRHALDDG

-183 NDGGAGI
+183 NDGGTGI
-190 TQALGARLLD
+190 AQALGARLLD

-219 DTARMDPRLAYTEV
+219 DTARMDPRLAHTV
-233 RIATDVANPLTGPT
+233 IRIATDVTNPLTGPT

-258 ATPAMVRQL
+258 ATPGMVRQL
-267 DDALGRFAQ
+267 DDALDRFAQ

-289 PGAGAGGGTG
+289 PGSGAGGGTG

-317 ATASRLAGRARTADV
+317 ATASRLASRARTADV

-354 HIVKQANPR
+354 HIVKQGNPR
-363 MVVVALA
+363 IVVVALA

-387 RGADGC
+387 RGANGC

-398 ARTIPRDGA
+398 ARTIPRDDA

-413 DFYAC
+413 DLYAC
-418 GIDAVFPV
+418 GIDAVFPI

-435 ACRETTDNLAATAAN
+435 ACCETADNLAATAAN
-450 VARLFAAA
+450 VARLLAA
-458 VDADR
+458 VADTDR

>member
-1 MKFLIAMDSFKGSL
+1 MDSFKGSL
-15 DAVGACRAVARGVKA
+15 DAVSACRAVVRGVKA
-30 ACSTTC
+30 VCPTAC

-57 GGRRCSAMVHDPLM
+57 GGRRRSAMVHDPLM
-71 RPVRAEYGLLDATDF
+71 RPVRAEYGLLDAQNIGGV
-86 LDARGIEDMQ
+86 RGTA
-96 GIEDTQGIE
+96 GTQGIA
-105 GVLHADSV
+105 GARGFAGV

-118 ANRATAAEPGRVAV
+118 ANRATAAEFGRVAV
-132 VEMARASGLQY
+132 IEMARASGLQY
-143 VDEHTHDPLHAS
+143 VDEHTHDPLHTS
-155 TFGTGELIKHALDDG
+155 TFGTGELIRYALDDG

-190 TQALGARLLD
+190 AQALGARLLD

-219 DTARMDPRLAYTEV
+219 DTARMDPRLAHTEV
-233 RIATDVANPLTGPT
+233 RIATDVTNPLTGPT

-258 ATPAMVRQL
+258 ATPGMVRQL
-267 DDALGRFAQ
+267 DDAFDRFAQ

-289 PGAGAGGGTG
+289 PGSGAGGGTG

-317 ATASRLAGRARTADV
+317 ATASRLADRARTADV

-370 GAVARGVAA
+370 GALARGVAA

-393 ADGSA
+393 ADGSVA
-398 ARTIPRDGA
+398 PTIPQDDA

-413 DFYAC
+413 DLYAC
-418 GIDAVFPV
+418 GIDAVFPI

-435 ACRETTDNLAATAAN
+435 ACRETADNLAATAAN
-450 VARLFAAA
+450 VARLLAA
-458 VDADR
+458 VAGADW

>member
-1 MKFLIAMDSFKGSL
+1 MDSFKGSL
-15 DAVGACRAVARGVKA
+15 DAVAACRAVARGVEA
-30 ACSTTC
+30 ACPTAC
-36 CDIAPMADGG
+36 CDIVPMADGG
-46 EGTLDALLASV
+46 EGTLDVLLASV

-71 RPVRAEYGLLDATDF
+71 RSIRAQYGLLGVSDAE
-86 LDARGIEDMQ
+86 DAQ
-96 GIEDTQGIE
+96 DTE
-105 GVLHADSV
+105 LALHADGSRGV
-113 RNAGN
+113 GN
-118 ANRATAAEPGRVAV
+118 MGGDEGCATAVEPGRVAV

-155 TFGTGELIKHALDDG
+155 TFGTGELIRHALDDG

-190 TQALGARLLD
+190 AQALGARLLD

-219 DTARMDPRLAYTEV
+219 DTARMDPRLADTV
-233 RIATDVANPLTGPT
+233 IRIATDVTNPLTGPA

-306 NATIEPGIQLV
+306 NATIESGIRLV
-317 ATASRLAGRARTADV
+317 ANASRLADRERTVDV
-332 CITGEGRIDGQTA
+332 CITGEGRIDGQTV

-354 HIVKQANPR
+354 RIVKQANPR
-363 MVVVALA
+363 IVVVALA

-379 VPQAVAGS
+379 VPQTAVGSPDTAGCIDS
-387 RGADGC
+387 LVLGTGV
-393 ADGSA
+393 
-398 ARTIPRDGA
+398 PDGA
-407 DYSASA
+407 DRSVSV
-413 DFYAC
+413 DLYAC
-418 GIDAVFPV
+418 GIDAAFPI

-435 ACRETTDNLAATAAN
+435 ACRETADNLAATAAN
-450 VARLFAAA
+450 VARLFVA
-458 VDADR
+458 VAGADR

>member
-1 MKFLIAMDSFKGSL
+1 MDSFKGSL
-15 DAVGACRAVARGVKA
+15 DAVSACRAVVRGVEA
-30 ACSTTC
+30 ACPTAC

-71 RPVRAEYGLLDATDF
+71 RPVRAEYGLLGARDV
-86 LDARGIEDMQ
+86 LDAR

-105 GVLHADSV
+105 GVLHTDGV
-113 RNAGN
+113 RNTGN
-118 ANRATAAEPGRVAV
+118 ANRVATAEPGRVAV

-143 VDEHTHDPLHAS
+143 VDEHTRDPLHAS
-155 TFGTGELIKHALDDG
+155 TFGTGELIRHALDDG

-190 TQALGARLLD
+190 AQALGARLLD
-200 ATGRDL
+200 TNGREL

-219 DTARMDPRLAYTEV
+219 DTARMDPRLAHTV
-233 RIATDVANPLTGPT
+233 IRIATDVTNPLTGPT

-258 ATPAMVRQL
+258 ATLTMVRQL

-317 ATASRLAGRARTADV
+317 ATASRLADRARTADV

-363 MVVVALA
+363 IVVVALA

-379 VPQAVAGS
+379 VPQTVAGS

-398 ARTIPRDGA
+398 ARTIPRDDA
-407 DYSASA
+407 DDSASA
-413 DFYAC
+413 DLYAC
-418 GIDAVFPV
+418 GIDAVFPI

-435 ACRETTDNLAATAAN
+435 ACRETADNLAAAAAN
-450 VARLFAAA
+450 VARLLAA
-458 VDADR
+458 VAGADR

>member
-1 MKFLIAMDSFKGSL
+1 MDSFKGSL
-15 DAVGACRAVARGVKA
+15 DAVAACRAVARGVEA
-30 ACSTTC
+30 ACPTAC

-71 RPVRAEYGLLDATDF
+71 RPVRAEYGLLDAQNIGGVRGTAG
-86 LDARGIEDMQ
+86 ARGFA
-96 GIEDTQGIE
+96 G
-105 GVLHADSV
+105 V
-113 RNAGN
+113 RNARN
-118 ANRATAAEPGRVAV
+118 ANRKAEAEPGRVAV

-155 TFGTGELIKHALDDG
+155 TFGTGELIRHALDDG

-190 TQALGARLLD
+190 AQALGARLLD

-219 DTARMDPRLAYTEV
+219 DTARMDPRLAHTEV
-233 RIATDVANPLTGPT
+233 RIATDVTNPLTGPT

-258 ATPAMVRQL
+258 ATPGMVRQL

-317 ATASRLAGRARTADV
+317 ATASRLAGRAWTADV

-354 HIVKQANPR
+354 RIVKQANPR
-363 MVVVALA
+363 IVVVALA

-379 VPQAVAGS
+379 VPQTAVGSPDTAGGIDS
-387 RGADGC
+387 LVTGTGV
-393 ADGSA
+393 
-398 ARTIPRDGA
+398 PDGA
-407 DYSASA
+407 DRSVSA
-413 DFYAC
+413 DLYAC
-418 GIDAVFPV
+418 GIDAVFPI

-435 ACRETTDNLAATAAN
+435 ACRETADNLAATAAN
-450 VARLFAAA
+450 VARLLAA
-458 VDADR
+458 VADTDR

>member
-1 MKFLIAMDSFKGSL
+1 MDSFKGSL
-15 DAVGACRAVARGVKA
+15 DAVAACRAVARGVEA
-30 ACSTTC
+30 ACPTAC

-57 GGRRCSAMVHDPLM
+57 GGRRCSAMVHNPLM
-71 RPVRAEYGLLDATDF
+71 RPVRAEYGLLDAQNIGGVRGTAG
-86 LDARGIEDMQ
+86 ARGFA
-96 GIEDTQGIE
+96 G
-105 GVLHADSV
+105 V
-113 RNAGN
+113 RNARN
-118 ANRATAAEPGRVAV
+118 ANRKAEAEPGRVAV

-155 TFGTGELIKHALDDG
+155 TFGTGELIRHALDDG

-190 TQALGARLLD
+190 AQALGARLLD

-219 DTARMDPRLAYTEV
+219 DTARMDPRLAHTEV
-233 RIATDVANPLTGPT
+233 RIATDVTNPLTGPT

-258 ATPAMVRQL
+258 ATPGMVRQL

-306 NATIEPGIQLV
+306 NATIEPGIRLV
-317 ATASRLAGRARTADV
+317 ANATRLADRARTADV

-354 HIVKQANPR
+354 RIVKQANPR
-363 MVVVALA
+363 IVVVALA

-379 VPQAVAGS
+379 VPQTAVGSPDTAGGIDS
-387 RGADGC
+387 LVTGTGV
-393 ADGSA
+393 
-398 ARTIPRDGA
+398 PDGA
-407 DYSASA
+407 DRSVSA
-413 DFYAC
+413 DLYAC
-418 GIDAVFPV
+418 GIDAVFPI

-435 ACRETTDNLAATAAN
+435 ACRETADNLAATAAN
-450 VARLFAAA
+450 VARLLAA
-458 VDADR
+458 VADTDR